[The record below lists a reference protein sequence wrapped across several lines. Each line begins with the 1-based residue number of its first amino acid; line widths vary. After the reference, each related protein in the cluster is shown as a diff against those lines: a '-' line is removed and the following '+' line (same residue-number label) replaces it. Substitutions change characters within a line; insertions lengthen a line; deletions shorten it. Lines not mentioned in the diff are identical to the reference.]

1 MGQKVNP
8 IIFRKNNSNELWKS
22 NFYGK
27 NAEESSYYL
36 FQSLSIR
43 KYLNS
48 LFEKYGLILNS
59 CFIKRSSS
67 VMVINLTF
75 YVTSKVIVKNLNSYS
90 KTLKIKSLLRGR
102 SLKKNQQ
109 VEGDSLKESLK
120 KKISG
125 SFDTNFHGLSNINA
139 SEESFKTQIVESLL
153 SYTGSSKIILNI
165 ENIQN
170 NLLVQLKSKSKY
182 KKVIQRL
189 SIYSREPFFKEAIE
203 IFILLSKNIGT
214 AKLLARFIAL
224 QIQGMKRHNNF
235 LTFLKRTVF
244 IFNLLEN
251 CGFQGLKIL
260 ISGRFNNAPRGSS
273 RLIQYG
279 RIPLQS
285 VDTKI
290 DYYQTEAF
298 TPSGVFGVKVWI
310 CPK

>member
-27 NAEESSYYL
+27 TNEESSYYL
-36 FQSLSIR
+36 FQSLAIR
-43 KYLNS
+43 KYLNT

-67 VMVINLTF
+67 IMIINLTF
-75 YVTSKVIVKNLNSYS
+75 YASTKVKIKNLNSYS
-90 KTLKIKSLLRGR
+90 KILKIKSFLRGR

-109 VEGDSLKESLK
+109 VKYDSLKEILKNKTNSSL
-120 KKISG
+120 
-125 SFDTNFHGLSNINA
+125 DTHFHGVLNTDIN
-139 SEESFKTQIVESLL
+139 EKSFKTKIVESLL
-153 SYTGSSKIILNI
+153 SYTGSSKIILNV
-165 ENIQN
+165 ENIQS
-170 NLLVQLKSKSKY
+170 NLLAQLKSKSKY

-203 IFILLSKNIGT
+203 IFVLLSKKIGT

-224 QIQGMKRHNNF
+224 QIQTMKRHNNF

-285 VDTKI
+285 IDTKI

-310 CPK
+310 CLK